1 MDLLIQVNLK
11 NHNGHVG
18 DKLPMT
24 ILVCRK
30 RLTTNNSQLRG
41 D

>member
-18 DKLPMT
+18 DKLPT
-24 ILVCRK
+24 TKVCGFAGK
-30 RLTTNNSQLRG
+30 G
-41 D
+41 